1 MGEKT
6 KIKGEGEKDN
16 LFDEYIEDV
25 RNKKEYKDL
34 PLKDKNKMLLDYKKK
49 WDDNL
54 SGIEKRAYPSFMD
67 PKLHPDGSC
76 MICCN
81 ANQSKINKR
90 ILQ

>member
-1 MGEKT
+1 MRRGKSNNYWGEKT

-34 PLKDKNKMLLDYKKK
+34 PSKDKNKMLLDYKKK

-54 SGIEKRAYPSFMD
+54 SGIEKRAYPSFCG
-67 PKLHPDGSC
+67 P
-76 MICCN
+76 
-81 ANQSKINKR
+81 
-90 ILQ
+90 